1 MTVDPPKAK
10 FLVAAAVGSG
20 GTALAAERGG
30 ADMVLALNAGRFRT
44 MGAPSIACML
54 PIRDASAMTERFARE
69 ELLPQC
75 RIPVYLGSSV
85 WGADLDPVERARELR
100 DLGFAGMVNFP
111 SCMHYPRA
119 MQQILSRAGRGIE
132 SEVAQLRAAQD
143 AGMSSIFYC
152 ATRTQARLAADAKLD
167 FVCLN
172 LGWNAGGAIG
182 HRVRAPLDEV
192 ATAAREIGR
201 LVKRISPSTRFLLEG
216 GPIATPEDLGRVI
229 SIAPVDGYIGGS
241 TIERMPFEVSVADQI
256 DGFRQAGNRR
266 AALDRASAQLVGWS
280 QRMGFAGRS
289 AMQLTFLRRLRDL
302 SGGAHP
308 ILVIAEDGTN
318 EEPILTALGS
328 HKEPGRKAAVA
339 HVDCGELNVVS
350 RARNVLFGHRDTA
363 DRRQPVLSD
372 PDVAVLAI
380 HAPENLSAG
389 VQNKLARALT
399 DGAFRVPGGGR
410 SLPVVPRVV
419 LLTRAAFQNV
429 EGHPDATSLQ
439 GELRQVFSGWTLGVP
454 PLRDR
459 SEDIFPLMQAL
470 ALRAT
475 GTQMQKAHFT
485 SAALKMIHAH
495 TWPGNDRELTAMI
508 GALAGRVQEGPVQP
522 KEVAQALNAEPR
534 AVNSRQSEKERVVDA
549 LWRNGFSRTRTA
561 DALGV
566 SRKTL
571 YNKMRKFN
579 LLG

>member
-1 MTVDPPKAK
+1 VTVKPSKGK

-54 PIRDASAMTERFARE
+54 PIRDARAMTERFARE

-85 WGADLDPVERARELR
+85 WGPDLDPVKRAEEVRE
-100 DLGFAGMVNFP
+100 LGFAGMVNFP

-143 AGMSSIFYC
+143 AGLSSIFYC

-182 HRVRAPLDEV
+182 HRIRASLDEG

-201 LVKRISPSTRFLLEG
+201 LVKRISPETRFLLEG
-216 GPIATPEDLGRVI
+216 GPIATPEDLGRVM

-266 AALDRASAQLVGWS
+266 AALDRASAQLVSWS
-280 QRMGFAGRS
+280 HRMGFVGRS
-289 AMQLTFLRRLRDL
+289 AAQIGFLRRLRDL

-308 ILVIAEDGTN
+308 ILVISEDGTDQ
-318 EEPILTALGS
+318 EPILTALGADAAA
-328 HKEPGRKAAVA
+328 GRKGAIA
-339 HVDCGELNVVS
+339 HVDCAELNVVT

-372 PDVAVLAI
+372 PNVSVLAI
-380 HAPENLSAG
+380 HAPENLSVG
-389 VQNKLARALT
+389 LQNKLARALT
-399 DGAFRVPGGGR
+399 DGVFRVPGGGR

-419 LLTRAAFQNV
+419 LLTRTAFQNM
-429 EGHPDATSLQ
+429 EGSPNATALQ
-439 GELRQVFSGWTLGVP
+439 AELRQVFDGWTLDVP
-454 PLRDR
+454 PLRHR
-459 SEDIFPLMQAL
+459 SEDIFPLMQSV

-475 GTQMQKAHFT
+475 GTQIQKAHF
-485 SAALKMIHAH
+485 SSPALKLIHAH
-495 TWPGNDRELTAMI
+495 PWPGNERELHALI
-508 GALAGRVQEGPVQP
+508 GALAGRSQENPVQP
-522 KEVAQALNAEPR
+522 QEIERILTSEPR
-534 AVNSRQSEKERVVDA
+534 DASGRQTEKERVIEA

-561 DALGV
+561 DAIGV